1 VVQPE
6 IEARAESPSEK
17 DQNSSIAILDPDE
30 SNQKRI
36 FEAANAGLDP
46 RFAGTGLTGAFAPA
60 WSLDGQ
66 WIVFGVGSW
75 FQERRPSKATVMRVR
90 RDGSGLHL
98 IVYRV
103 WGEDAGGSRILRLED
118 RSTRVLTAEY
128 DNPRAGRPTAS
139 GILFTRKVDDVN
151 FAIYTIPPDD
161 TDQLRLTT
169 NRANDGGMD
178 SGRQDHVK

>member
-1 VVQPE
+1 MVQPE

-46 RFAGTGLTGAFAPA
+46 RFVGTGLTSAFAPA

-75 FQERRPSKATVMRVR
+75 FPERRPSKATVMRVR

-128 DNPRAGRPTAS
+128 DNPRAGRPTAAAS
-139 GILFTRKVDDVN
+139 CSPARWTTSISPSTPSRRTTRTSCGSPRTGPMTAVWT
-151 FAIYTIPPDD
+151 A
-161 TDQLRLTT
+161 
-169 NRANDGGMD
+169 DGKIM
-178 SGRQDHVK
+178 